1 MEIIY
6 FYLFV
11 YGRRSSCL

>member
-1 MEIIY
+1 MIFVVDMKEY

-11 YGRRSSCL
+11 YIK